1 MLRRAGE
8 GAGVGLLR
16 RRRDREDIRR
26 VGVRLFMTQ
35 VPAGGARGPFAIV
48 FALGT
53 AQTIAWASS
62 YYLPAILAAPI
73 ARDLGLAPTYV
84 FGALSGALV
93 ISGLLGPRVGHAIDT
108 FGGRSLLAVSNAVFA
123 AGLLLLSAAHGVA
136 VLIAAWAL
144 LGIGMGMGLYEA
156 AFATL
161 ARIYGTQAR
170 RSITGITLIAGF
182 ASTLGWPLTT
192 WLDSEYGWRVACQV
206 WAAIHIALALP
217 LNLSLPRAVPLDQM
231 PQPEVRASPQAGAQS
246 ETFAMVLL
254 AYMFAAASFVS
265 SGISAILPTM
275 LVAFGATPAQALLAG
290 ALVGPAQVGARL
302 LEAGWLGRFHPLLS
316 ARLAM
321 LMNPIGVVAL
331 VVGGPLLASTFTVLY
346 GAGNGIITIARGT
359 LPLLLFG
366 PAGFGR
372 RVGMISL
379 PSRITGAAAPLALG
393 LMVDHIGSNALWISA
408 LVSVSAFLALLL
420 LRTERATSASIQAG
434 GQNS

>member
-1 MLRRAGE
+1 MRLLMRRG
-8 GAGVGLLR
+8 
-16 RRRDREDIRR
+16 
-26 VGVRLFMTQ
+26 
-35 VPAGGARGPFAIV
+35 PAGPLAV
-48 FALGT
+48 VVALGT

-108 FGGRSLLAVSNAVFA
+108 FGGRGLLAASNLVFA
-123 AGLLLLSAAHGVA
+123 AGLLLLSLAHGAA
-136 VLIAAWAL
+136 VLIAAWML

-161 ARIYGTQAR
+161 ARIHGADAR
-170 RSITGITLIAGF
+170 RTITGITLIAGF

-192 WLDSEYGWRVACQV
+192 WLASEYGWRAACQA
-206 WAAIHIALALP
+206 WAVIHIGLALP
-217 LNLSLPRAVPLDQM
+217 LNLSLPRAAPLGQESR
-231 PQPEVRASPQAGAQS
+231 PGTGASQHSGRQS
-246 ETFAMVLL
+246 EGLAMMLL
-254 AYMFAAASFVS
+254 AYIFAAASFVS
-265 SGISAILPTM
+265 SGVSAILPTM
-275 LVAFGATPAQALLAG
+275 LVAFGATPAQALFAG

-321 LMNPIGVVAL
+321 LMNPIGVLVLVA
-331 VVGGPLLASTFTVLY
+331 GGPWLAPVFTVLY

-359 LPLLLFG
+359 LPLALFG

-379 PSRITGAAAPLALG
+379 PSRATGAFAPLALG
-393 LMVDHIGSNALWISA
+393 LMVDHFGSSALWISA
-408 LVSVSAFLALLL
+408 LASASALIALML
-420 LRTERATSASIQAG
+420 LRADRTT
-434 GQNS
+434 

>member
-1 MLRRAGE
+1 MR
-8 GAGVGLLR
+8 LL
-16 RRRDREDIRR
+16 
-26 VGVRLFMTQ
+26 MTP
-35 VPAGGARGPFAIV
+35 VPAGRSAGPLAIV
-48 FALGT
+48 LALGT

-73 ARDLGLAPTYV
+73 ARELGLAPTYV

-108 FGGRSLLAVSNAVFA
+108 FGGRGLLAVSNLIFV
-123 AGLLLLSAAHGVA
+123 AGLLLLSVAHGVV
-136 VLIAAWAL
+136 VLIAAWGL

-161 ARIYGTQAR
+161 ARIHGSNAR
-170 RSITGITLIAGF
+170 RSITGITLLAGF

-192 WLDSEYGWRVACQV
+192 WLASAYDWRVACQV
-206 WAAIHIALALP
+206 WAAIHVCLALP
-217 LNLSLPRAVPLDQM
+217 LNLSLPRAGPLDLQ
-231 PQPEVRASPQAGAQS
+231 PQADPLAGRRSGRQS

-265 SGISAILPTM
+265 SGVSAILPTM
-275 LVAFGATPAQALLAG
+275 LVAFGATPAQALFAG

-331 VVGGPLLASTFTVLY
+331 VAGGPFLASTFTVLY

-359 LPLLLFG
+359 LPLALFG

-379 PSRITGAAAPLALG
+379 PSRATGALAPLALG
-393 LMVDHIGSNALWISA
+393 VMVEHFGSSALWISA
-408 LVSVSAFLALLL
+408 LFSISAFFALLL
-420 LRTERATSASIQAG
+420 LRADETR
-434 GQNS
+434 

>member
-1 MLRRAGE
+1 
-8 GAGVGLLR
+8 
-16 RRRDREDIRR
+16 
-26 VGVRLFMTQ
+26 MTQ
-35 VPAGGARGPFAIV
+35 VTAGQAAGSLGV
-48 FALGT
+48 VLALGT

-62 YYLPAILAAPI
+62 YYLPAILAAPL

-108 FGGRSLLAVSNAVFA
+108 FGGRSLLAISNLVFVT
-123 AGLLLLSAAHGVA
+123 GLLLLSVAHGVA
-136 VLIAAWAL
+136 VLITAWIF

-161 ARIYGTQAR
+161 ARIYGANAR
-170 RSITGITLIAGF
+170 RTITGITLIAGF

-192 WLDSEYGWRVACQV
+192 WLASEYGWRVACQV
-206 WAAIHIALALP
+206 WAVIHIGVALP
-217 LNLSLPRAVPLDQM
+217 LNLSLPRAVPLDQEAR
-231 PQPEVRASPQAGAQS
+231 PGTGQRPGCQS

-265 SGISAILPTM
+265 SGVSAILPTM
-275 LVAFGATPAQALLAG
+275 LVAFGATPAQALFAG

-331 VVGGPLLASTFTVLY
+331 VVGGPILAPAFAVLY

-359 LPLLLFG
+359 LPLALFG

-372 RVGMISL
+372 RVGVISL
-379 PSRITGAAAPLALG
+379 PSRATGAFAPLALG
-393 LMVDHIGSNALWISA
+393 LMVEHFGSSALWISA
-408 LVSVSAFLALLL
+408 LASISALLALLL
-420 LRTERATSASIQAG
+420 LPADRTR
-434 GQNS
+434 

>member
-1 MLRRAGE
+1 MR
-8 GAGVGLLR
+8 LL
-16 RRRDREDIRR
+16 
-26 VGVRLFMTQ
+26 MT
-35 VPAGGARGPFAIV
+35 RGSASPLAVIIE
-48 FALGT
+48 LGS

-84 FGALSGALV
+84 FAALSGALV

-108 FGGRSLLAVSNAVFA
+108 FGGRSLLAVSNLVFA
-123 AGLLLLSAAHGVA
+123 AGLLLLSVAYGVA
-136 VLIAAWAL
+136 VLITAWIL

-161 ARIYGTQAR
+161 ARIYGANAR
-170 RSITGITLIAGF
+170 RTITGITLIAGF

-192 WLDSEYGWRVACQV
+192 WLASEYGWRAACQL
-206 WAAIHIALALP
+206 WAVIHIGLALP
-217 LNLSLPRAVPLDQM
+217 LNLSLPRAAPLDRDAR
-231 PQPEVRASPQAGAQS
+231 PSTGASRQSGRQS
-246 ETFAMVLL
+246 ETFAMMLL

-265 SGISAILPTM
+265 SGVSAILPTM

-321 LMNPIGVVAL
+321 LMNPIGVLAL
-331 VVGGPLLASTFTVLY
+331 VAGGPLLAPAFAVLY

-359 LPLLLFG
+359 LPLALFG
-366 PAGFGR
+366 PVGFGR

-379 PSRITGAAAPLALG
+379 PSRATGAFAPLALG
-393 LMVDHIGSNALWISA
+393 LMVEHFGSSALWISA
-408 LVSVSAFLALLL
+408 LASLSAFCALLL
-420 LRTERATSASIQAG
+420 LRGDQTT
-434 GQNS
+434 